1 MHTKKSLFLEF
12 HKSKVFG
19 EPKSKRLGSV
29 LAGNLP
35 LNSTGNLKQVQE
47 NRRFLANYFSG
58 VFWSIDDSQWR
69 FTSQVPHS
77 RLVFLCFCRAF
88 PAVLRRIMENSGG
101 NDLRNVVIVGFP
113 WNDPMQG
120 LAGNRSKTAGNEE
133 SQKTAGLH
141 QDEDED
147 EEAVNR
153 VIFAFDQ
160 YLTCLRVLEG
170 DPSWGTG
177 IASSFPDR
185 EFRGFEVGEKLGNY
199 WWIRSK
205 NGRFLGRIVEGSEE
219 ERAKKRRYF
228 EKVIDRLYLN
238 NCTLSLRVFRIRA
251 LYGRVLRYVP

>member
-1 MHTKKSLFLEF
+1 MEKDASYRAYEKVPFFGILQ
-12 HKSKVFG
+12 SKVFG
-19 EPKSKRLGSV
+19 EPKSKRMGSV
-29 LAGNLP
+29 LAGSLP
-35 LNSTGNLKQVQE
+35 LNPNGNLNQVQE
-47 NRRFLANYFSG
+47 NRRFLSNYFSG

-88 PAVLRRIMENSGG
+88 PAVLRRIMENSAGS
-101 NDLRNVVIVGFP
+101 DLGNVVIVGFP

-120 LAGNRSKTAGNEE
+120 LAGNHTKTAANEV
-133 SQKTAGLH
+133 SRRTAGMDKDNDE
-141 QDEDED
+141 DEDED

-160 YLTCLRVLEG
+160 YLTCLRVMEG
-170 DPSWGTG
+170 DATWGTG

-185 EFRGFEVGEKLGNY
+185 EFRGFEVEEKLGNY

-238 NCTLSLRVFRIRA
+238 NCTD
-251 LYGRVLRYVP
+251 

>member
-29 LAGNLP
+29 LAGTLP

-88 PAVLRRIMENSGG
+88 PAVLRRIMENSAG

-133 SQKTAGLH
+133 SQKTAAIH
-141 QDEDED
+141 QDEDEEV

-160 YLTCLRVLEG
+160 YLTCLRVLAA

-205 NGRFLGRIVEGSEE
+205 NGRFFCRIVRE
-219 ERAKKRRYF
+219 AKKSVPKNGGILRR
-228 EKVIDRLYLN
+228 
-238 NCTLSLRVFRIRA
+238 
-251 LYGRVLRYVP
+251 

>member
-1 MHTKKSLFLEF
+1 MEKDASYRAYEKVPFFGILQ
-12 HKSKVFG
+12 SKVFG
-19 EPKSKRLGSV
+19 EPKSKRMGSV
-29 LAGNLP
+29 LAGSLP
-35 LNSTGNLKQVQE
+35 LNPNGNLKQVQE
-47 NRRFLANYFSG
+47 NRRFLSNYFSG

-88 PAVLRRIMENSGG
+88 PAVLRRIMENSAGS
-101 NDLRNVVIVGFP
+101 DLGNVVIVGFP

-120 LAGNRSKTAGNEE
+120 LAGNHTKTAANEV
-133 SQKTAGLH
+133 SRRTAGMDKDN
-141 QDEDED
+141 DEDED

-160 YLTCLRVLEG
+160 YLTCLRVMEG
-170 DPSWGTG
+170 DATWGTG

-185 EFRGFEVGEKLGNY
+185 EFRGFEVEEKLGNY

-238 NCTLSLRVFRIRA
+238 NCTD
-251 LYGRVLRYVP
+251 